1 MPSKLSGISSR
12 STKEREA
19 KAEEAAYQSHGGG
32 PPELL
37 PHYSPLEIPPP
48 DYEAG
53 SSFNYVDAS
62 PNYTSGFA
70 NLDLSDAPSS
80 ENPTVDETIAHLKTF
95 ECFYRLRKA
104 VSSTDGLFSIYNATD
119 MDIARSSSLANS
131 EGADE
136 LLLKLAEKR

>member
-19 KAEEAAYQSHGGG
+19 KAEEAAHQSHGGG
-32 PPELL
+32 PSELL

-53 SSFNYVDAS
+53 SSSDYADAS
-62 PNYTSGFA
+62 PNYISGFA

-80 ENPTVDETIAHLKTF
+80 ENPAVDETIAHLKTL
-95 ECFYRLRKA
+95 ECFYREEKLSLLRTGSS
-104 VSSTDGLFSIYNATD
+104 VSIMLPIWT
-119 MDIARSSSLANS
+119 SLARQ
-131 EGADE
+131 AWPTARE
-136 LLLKLAEKR
+136 LMSCS